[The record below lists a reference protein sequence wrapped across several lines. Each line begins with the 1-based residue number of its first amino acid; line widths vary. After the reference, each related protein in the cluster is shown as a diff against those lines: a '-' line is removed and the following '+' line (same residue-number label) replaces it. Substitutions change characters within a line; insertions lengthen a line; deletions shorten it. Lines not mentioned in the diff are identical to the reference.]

1 MNPLLTRWFETLI
14 RILTGMIPEPAVV
27 YSSPVLAEPHE
38 TLNAAA
44 AFRRAG
50 MNETV
55 LKFLNKPLTDQRVD
69 TEFDRALHSVYS
81 LREIVLCSG
90 K

>member
-1 MNPLLTRWFETLI
+1 MFPLLTRWLETVI

-38 TLNAAA
+38 TLNAALA
-44 AFRRAG
+44 PRLAG

-55 LKFLNKPLTDQRVD
+55 QKFLIKSLTDQRVD
-69 TEFDRALHSVYS
+69 TGFDRVAFRLLPQGDGSFLV
-81 LREIVLCSG
+81 
-90 K
+90 

>member
-1 MNPLLTRWFETLI
+1 MIPLLTRWFETLI
-14 RILTGMIPEPAVV
+14 RILTGMNSEPAVI

-44 AFRRAG
+44 VLRRAG

-55 LKFLNKPLTDQRVD
+55 LKFLIKLLTDQRVD
-69 TEFDRALHSVYS
+69 TGFDRALHSVYS
-81 LREIVLCSG
+81 PREMVLS
-90 K
+90 